1 MASGGSLP
9 TCGKISRDLLT
20 ADHSHRGLRR
30 QALRALI
37 FGGTR
42 AYNSPRFRPHRTGG
56 DLTSPLSPFEL
67 ELARLV
73 VAAVNLDVPA
83 EAIDPDASLFR
94 EGLGLDSIDL
104 LEIALVIS
112 QEYGCTLRS
121 DDPDNDRIFSSLRNL
136 AAHVATHREK

>member
-1 MASGGSLP
+1 MP
-9 TCGKISRDLLT
+9 
-20 ADHSHRGLRR
+20 
-30 QALRALI
+30 
-37 FGGTR
+37 FGH
-42 AYNSPRFRPHRTGG
+42 PFEPGG

-67 ELARLV
+67 ELARRV

-83 EAIDPDASLFR
+83 ETIDPDASLFR

-121 DDPDNDRIFSSLRNL
+121 DDPDNDRIFASLRNL
-136 AAHVATHREK
+136 AAHVAMHREK